1 MLWVVVEQK
10 KAIAGWSFLEVVL
23 IEKLKVQASKN
34 LPAGLTRTV
43 FGNRCLRFDK
53 EVVNRFP
60 LLDDL
65 TYPQTQRY
73 TVAVIVE
80 IVDPDRCCTQV
91 GTST

>member
-10 KAIAGWSFLEVVL
+10 KAITGWSFFEVVL
-23 IEKLKVQASKN
+23 IEKLKAQASKN

-60 LLDDL
+60 LLNDL

-73 TVAVIVE
+73 TV
-80 IVDPDRCCTQV
+80 DCSPRQV
-91 GTST
+91 LHAGRYLHLTDKT

>member
-1 MLWVVVEQK
+1 MNK
-10 KAIAGWSFLEVVL
+10 KSHHRMVFFEVVL

-53 EVVNRFP
+53 EIVNRFP
-60 LLDDL
+60 LLDEL
-65 TYPQTQRY
+65 TYSQTQRY

-80 IVDPDRCCTQV
+80 IVAPDRCCTQV